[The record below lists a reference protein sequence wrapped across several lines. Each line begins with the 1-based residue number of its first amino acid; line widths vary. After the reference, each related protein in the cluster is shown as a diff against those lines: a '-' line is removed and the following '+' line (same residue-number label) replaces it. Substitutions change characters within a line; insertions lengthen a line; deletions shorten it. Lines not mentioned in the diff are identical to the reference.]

1 MLIERIIAEN
11 AAVSRAVYLFIYLFI
26 ICLENDNHNSS
37 KNIPVHKLENNAKKL
52 ALTIA
57 DNKPSHTQHVKISL
71 YILSLQIVVLCQN
84 QYN

>member
-1 MLIERIIAEN
+1 MTITIA
-11 AAVSRAVYLFIYLFI
+11 VKTYQYISWR
-26 ICLENDNHNSS
+26 
-37 KNIPVHKLENNAKKL
+37 KMPKKL

-57 DNKPSHTQHVKISL
+57 HNKPSHTQHVKISL